1 MIVLENSGAAGSAG
15 ALVYDDFPIDPAA
28 QVIYYAFALSA
39 LSDQNQA
46 EALVVNA
53 VTHLLDKG
61 LPTGVEDDPGD
72 RAPSTPQI
80 ARLVGMAPNP
90 FNGGTVVRI
99 EMVHTGSAQL
109 DIYDVRGRRVRRLS
123 DDGRTLAPGLH
134 EFPWDGRNNR
144 GHYVSSGVYF
154 VRLSA
159 GGEVESGKLVL
170 VK

>member
-1 MIVLENSGAAGSAG
+1 
-15 ALVYDDFPIDPAA
+15 
-28 QVIYYAFALSA
+28 
-39 LSDQNQA
+39 
-46 EALVVNA
+46 
-53 VTHLLDKG
+53 
-61 LPTGVEDDPGD
+61 
-72 RAPSTPQI
+72 
-80 ARLVGMAPNP
+80 MAPNP